1 MQVGSQQSG
10 RVGVVG
16 WRCLPGPSFV
26 CPRRRSRS
34 GLHLPRP
41 LLWSWVFRPVDPV
54 CVAFRC
60 YPGVWWVWDRR
71 WAVVVVVVVVV
82 VWACWRSLNP
92 VTWR

>member
-10 RVGVVG
+10 RVGIVG

-41 LLWSWVFRPVDPV
+41 CFGHGCSDPSTPFAWRFVVTRVCGGLGIDVGRSLSSLSLLWFGL
-54 CVAFRC
+54 A
-60 YPGVWWVWDRR
+60 G
-71 WAVVVVVVVVV
+71 
-82 VWACWRSLNP
+82 AC
-92 VTWR
+92 